1 MSPEFT
7 GEDEDSKNNS
17 NSDSLEIEEEE
28 SDNDRKDKKDI
39 DGIFIAENSEAKFV
53 PVLTGIRDQQH
64 VEITSGLSESDSVI
78 TGSYRILRTIKHGD
92 PIDPQKPK
100 FGPDAESEEESD

>member
-1 MSPEFT
+1 MRPEGT

-17 NSDSLEIEEEE
+17 NSDSLEIEEE
-28 SDNDRKDKKDI
+28 SDNDRKNKKDI

-53 PVLTGIRDQQH
+53 PVRTGIRDQQY
-64 VEITSGLSESDSVI
+64 VEITSGLSESDSII